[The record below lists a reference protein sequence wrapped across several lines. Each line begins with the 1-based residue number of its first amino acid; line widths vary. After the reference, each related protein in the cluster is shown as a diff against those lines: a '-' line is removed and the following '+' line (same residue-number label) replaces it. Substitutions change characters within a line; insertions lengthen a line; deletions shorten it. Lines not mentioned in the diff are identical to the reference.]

1 MGCVW
6 ELCGPTFASLS
17 PSFSGVG
24 AGSEVMLEQVQLN
37 FSTSSYFITV
47 LPCGLLL
54 DDNTNQKCAFFE
66 HLITGNG
73 DVGGYENQNGD
84 ALIII
89 KQQRQ

>member
-1 MGCVW
+1 MWTDVS
-6 ELCGPTFASLS
+6 FA
-17 PSFSGVG
+17 FAFIFRVG